1 MASLMKQRIKRNMRG
16 RSGAA
21 LVELAIAL
29 PILLLLTLGLIE
41 YGWIFLCVSK
51 INMAARQGVRV
62 AVRPGATETQLNSNV
77 SSMMNEAGMGSSG
90 YVLTHTSLTVEVG
103 QPVTVQINVNYGP
116 LSLTGT
122 SLVPL
127 PTQLQGRATMAKE
140 GEPPATPAP

>member
-1 MASLMKQRIKRNMRG
+1 MAALNRNKYRVRG

-41 YGWIFLCVSK
+41 YGWVFLRVSQ
-51 INMAARQGVRV
+51 INQAARQGVRV
-62 AVRPGATETQLNSNV
+62 AVRPDATDDTITSNV
-77 SSMMNEAGMGSSG
+77 SSMMTQAGLGSSG
-90 YVLTHTSLTVEVG
+90 YVLTHTDIGVAVG

-140 GEPPATPAP
+140 GPPTSP

>member
-1 MASLMKQRIKRNMRG
+1 MAWSLKQSHGIHKG

-29 PILLLLTLGLIE
+29 PILLLTLGLIE
-41 YGWIFLCVSK
+41 YGWVFLRVSQ
-51 INMAARQGVRV
+51 INQAARQGVRA
-62 AVRPGATETQLNSNV
+62 AVRPGATEQQVTSNV
-77 SSMMNEAGMGSSG
+77 SSLMSQAGLGNSG
-90 YVLTHTSLTVEVG
+90 YVLTHTDLGVAVG
-103 QPVTVQINVNYGP
+103 EPVTVQINVNYGP

-140 GEPPATPAP
+140 GPSD

>member
-1 MASLMKQRIKRNMRG
+1 MKQSRLQI

-41 YGWIFLCVSK
+41 YGWVFLRVSQ
-51 INMAARQGVRV
+51 INQAARQGVRA
-62 AVRPGATETQLNSNV
+62 AVRPGATEDSINSNV
-77 SSMMNEAGMGSSG
+77 SSMMNQAGLGSSG
-90 YVLTHTSLTVEVG
+90 YQLTHTDIGVAVG
-103 QPVTVQINVNYGP
+103 LPVTVQINVNYGP

-127 PTQLQGRATMAKE
+127 PTQLVGRATMAKE
-140 GEPPATPAP
+140 GPPSP